1 MSLGLY
7 IQMTGRLLRTIG
19 GNIEASIRAGKADGI
34 VLDFAGNIDQHGPLD
49 FIRPKDTSNRAGQ
62 CEDAASATARRR

>member
-19 GNIEASIRAGKADGI
+19 GNIDEHSRRQGGRARAR
-34 VLDFAGNIDQHGPLD
+34 LRRQHRPHGPLD
-49 FIRPKDTSNRAGQ
+49 FIRPKDTKS
-62 CEDAASATARRR
+62 